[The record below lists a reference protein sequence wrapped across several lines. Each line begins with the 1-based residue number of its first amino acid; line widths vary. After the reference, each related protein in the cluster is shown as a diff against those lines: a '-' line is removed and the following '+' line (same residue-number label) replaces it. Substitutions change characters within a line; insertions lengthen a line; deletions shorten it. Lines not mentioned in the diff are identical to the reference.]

1 MNETVSNSDK
11 LQKRLDREKRARQEA
26 EKLLEEKS
34 LDLYQANKELSQFAT
49 NLEKLVEQRTEELKA
64 ALVKAEAATRAKTEF
79 LATISHEIRTPL
91 NGVIGMASIL
101 TATQLDDEQKEYIYV
116 IDNCGKTLLSLIND
130 ILDLTKIESG
140 NLELEECSL
149 ALKNELDNCL
159 KMFEMQAT
167 QKGIQLSKNF
177 AANLP
182 FHVLGD
188 VTRLKQI
195 VINLLNNAMK
205 FTDHGKVLLD
215 AQVVNQATNAIT
227 LKISVTDTGIGI
239 PKDKMGYLFQ
249 PFSQVDSSTTRK
261 YGGTGLGLAIC
272 AKLVDLM
279 GGEIGVESE
288 FGKGTTF
295 FFTLTAKLA
304 EQKKIADVDDI
315 QEQSKAISIL
325 IVEDNRINQ
334 KVLEINLNKF
344 GFTNITIA
352 NDGMECVQLFNDQNF
367 DVIFMDMQMPK
378 LDGLDATKI
387 IRSLDLDKQ
396 PYIIALTANAFQ
408 DDVELCKS
416 VGMNHFLAKP
426 LNVDLLKETL
436 ESFATIIAEK

>member
-182 FHVLGD
+182 FHILGD